1 MFSEKKFHL
10 WKILYHVKRKVSQN
24 ILLVG
29 LDWSRAIYSTYKWS
43 KISARVIN
51 WKSLILTLTK
61 DQFFKKFYWLLVW
74 FCHFHQILLSFNLN
88 EIFSKNSDSKSI
100 VNFCHFFA
108 QNVKNLENSI
118 EFSKYIVFVKSLD
131 PNGQLIMN
139 NEVQTCSILTLKML
153 EKRCMRSQFK
163 VILPQLLKKSW
174 EK

>member
-1 MFSEKKFHL
+1 MLLKNYRVEKKIVILYKNYFSSCSKNIFCHIEKNKFVSREKFHL

-61 DQFFKKFYWLLVW
+61 DQFFKNFYWLLVW

-88 EIFSKNSDSKSI
+88 EIFSKI
-100 VNFCHFFA
+100 VT
-108 QNVKNLENSI
+108 QNPLLI
-118 EFSKYIVFVKSLD
+118 FVTFLH
-131 PNGQLIMN
+131 
-139 NEVQTCSILTLKML
+139 KMW
-153 EKRCMRSQFK
+153 K
-163 VILPQLLKKSW
+163 I
-174 EK
+174 